1 MSNIQNPEE
10 NGAQWLYTKWPN
22 MKKMDMNW
30 TAERYDYPQ
39 YVRQYIKENWI
50 KVSDENGGTYQ
61 KPVIEEEKTFGTDVQ
76 NSTFYQGMDNTNK
89 LAADVMANEGM
100 EAAVKHMFTDQ
111 DTGRQLSYSEMR
123 SRFG

>member
-10 NGAQWLYTKWPN
+10 NGAEWLYTKWPN

-39 YVRQYIKENWI
+39 YVRQYIEENWI

-76 NSTFYQGMDNTNK
+76 NSSLYQGMDETNK
-89 LAADVMANEGM
+89 LATDVMANEGM
-100 EAAVKHMFTDQ
+100 DAAIKHMFTDQ

-123 SRFG
+123 SRYG